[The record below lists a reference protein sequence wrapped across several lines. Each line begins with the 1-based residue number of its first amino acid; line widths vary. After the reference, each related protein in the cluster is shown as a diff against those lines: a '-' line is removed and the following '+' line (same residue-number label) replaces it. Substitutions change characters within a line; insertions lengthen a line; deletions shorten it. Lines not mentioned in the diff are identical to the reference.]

1 MKNEIITRAINVS
14 FYSMCTDPKMLEDIH
29 YGALTEAIVI
39 AFELGEINSEE
50 LSFLTDAAREAYLSK
65 KAITAQR

>member
-14 FYSMCTDPKMLEDIH
+14 FYAMCTDPKTLEDIH

-39 AFELGEINSEE
+39 AFELGEINNEE

-65 KAITAQR
+65 RL